1 VCSSTPQTREPHP
14 RNPMR
19 PIFKKSSVLTLAI
32 SAGLFCTP
40 SRVFAQAADSTLPD
54 NPSTI
59 SQTQVS
65 QSSASQSSR
74 PGDAASE
81 REVTWRSLPKD
92 FLHDQKDIWLF
103 PLQLAKGHHLLPT
116 LGVVGGTTGLIYAD
130 PHVMPY
136 FQTHARNLD
145 HLNDAFDAQITTA
158 EVVAI
163 PVSLM
168 FAGYLRHDSY
178 EVGTALLAAEA
189 YADSAVVDLAVK
201 AITRRKRPSDVAPG
215 ASFNDTF
222 FAGGKSPFKGSAFPS
237 GHAAGAFSVATV
249 IAGRY
254 HTHRWVPVVMYGFAT
269 AVSLSRISSSAH
281 FPSDVFLGAALGYA
295 ITKYEVLRP
304 R

>member
-1 VCSSTPQTREPHP
+1 MRLIFENSS
-14 RNPMR
+14 
-19 PIFKKSSVLTLAI
+19 ILTLVI
-32 SAGLFCTP
+32 SAGLLCTP
-40 SRVFAQAADSTLPD
+40 TRTFAQAAAVLPD
-54 NPSTI
+54 SPSPA
-59 SQTQVS
+59 SQASVS
-65 QSSASQSSR
+65 QDTRSQSSR

-103 PLQLAKGHHLLPT
+103 PFQLAKGRHLLPT

-145 HLNDAFDAQITTA
+145 HLNDAFDAQISTA

-178 EVGTALLAAEA
+178 EVGTALLAGEA

-201 AITRRKRPSDVAPG
+201 AITRRKRPSDVPAGTP
-215 ASFNDTF
+215 FNDTF
-222 FAGGKSPFKGSAFPS
+222 FAGGKSP
-237 GHAAGAFSVATV
+237 
-249 IAGRY
+249 
-254 HTHRWVPVVMYGFAT
+254 
-269 AVSLSRISSSAH
+269 
-281 FPSDVFLGAALGYA
+281 
-295 ITKYEVLRP
+295 
-304 R
+304 